1 MRNKTVAVC
10 LLFITNMLVFVSC
23 SQEEAFEADEKNSEY
38 KSIYETLKEEP
49 TVSILSLL
57 NNSRASGVEDGYPVF
72 SSEDL
77 NYLSSLSQEDFEK
90 VRDAFIKRLKSA
102 GIEDVESIQDSN
114 YIKIFD
120 LMDGHQGMDQLIAFA
135 QEYITSPQG
144 WNQIE
149 LLMPQNISLEQ
160 GEVYIYMATY
170 IDKIGRPIY
179 DVLTSKDMPVSRA
192 DSQICIRYLQ
202 QRLAIAGAAI
212 STEEFIDVMTGGAAT
227 PLELIATGADLVS
240 IWLDYEVCNHRWH

>member
-1 MRNKTVAVC
+1 MLNKTIAVC
-10 LLFITNMLVFVSC
+10 LLFVANMLVFVSC
-23 SQEEAFEADEKNSEY
+23 SQEEEFETYEKTTEY
-38 KSIYETLKEEP
+38 KNIYEALKGES

-57 NNSRASGVEDGYPVF
+57 NNSRASGEEDGYPVF

-90 VRDAFIKRLKSA
+90 VRDSFIERLKST
-102 GIEDVESIQDSN
+102 GVEDVDSIQDSN
-114 YIKIFD
+114 YVKIFD
-120 LMDGHQGMDQLIAFA
+120 LLGGHQGMDQLIAFA

-149 LLMPQNISLEQ
+149 LLMPKNIPLEQ
-160 GEVYIYMATY
+160 GEVYVYMATY

-192 DSQICIRYLQ
+192 DSPVCVRYLQ
-202 QRLAIAGAAI
+202 QRLAIAGVAI
-212 STEEFIDVMTGGAAT
+212 SAEEFLDAMTGGTAT
-227 PLELIATGADLVS
+227 PLEIVATGADLTG